1 MKNNTDRELVFKR
14 FVQREY
20 GLSHPTYDTELAFY
34 HLVQSGNTEKL
45 IEMLNDP
52 EIPEIAAPERGEL
65 SENPLQNFRYHFVVT
80 AAMVSRFCIEGGL
93 DERVSYMLSD
103 IYIKRADKAA
113 SIDELNALHKEL
125 VLEYAERMKKSNF
138 GKRMSIH
145 CIKAMDY
152 ISDNLHTPLTT
163 FDIADYLGLDR
174 TYFCKLFK
182 KETGTS
188 VSEYIRYKKIQTA
201 QSMLIYSDFSCSE
214 IAQYLGFSSHSHFS
228 DCFKSISGC
237 TPTEY
242 RILHYK
248 KHFTK

>member
-20 GLSHPTYDTELAFY
+20 GLNHPTYDSELVFY
-34 HLVQSGNTEKL
+34 HLVQTGNTEKL
-45 IEMLNDP
+45 MDMLKDP
-52 EIPEIAAPERGEL
+52 EIPGIAAPERGEL
-65 SENPLQNFRYHFVVT
+65 SENPLQNFKYHFVVT
-80 AAMVSRFCIEGGL
+80 AAMISRFCIEGGL

-103 IYIKRADKAA
+103 IYIKRADKAK
-113 SIDELNALHKEL
+113 SIDELSALHEEL
-125 VLEYAERMKKSNF
+125 VLDYSERMKKSPSK
-138 GKRMSIH
+138 KRMSIH

-152 ISDNLHTPLTT
+152 ISDNLHSSLTT
-163 FDIADYLGLDR
+163 LDIANYLKLDR

-188 VSEYIRYKKIQTA
+188 VSEYIRHKKIQTA
-201 QSMLIYSDFSCSE
+201 QNMLIYSDFSCSE

-228 DCFKSISGC
+228 DCFKSISSC

-242 RILHYK
+242 RILHYR
-248 KHFTK
+248 KHFTG